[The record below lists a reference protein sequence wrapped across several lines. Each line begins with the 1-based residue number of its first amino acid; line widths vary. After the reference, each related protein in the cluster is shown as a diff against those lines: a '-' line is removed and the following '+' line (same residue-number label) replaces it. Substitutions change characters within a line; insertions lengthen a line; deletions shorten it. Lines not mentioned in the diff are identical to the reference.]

1 MRARGVTPVRAS
13 RLPMEDANRWA
24 AYLGKPVVLD
34 TRSAYIYIGTLTKAD
49 EWWLELSDVD
59 VHDSSEGHSTKE
71 KYVMEA
77 RKFGVKSNRKRVS
90 VRREFIV
97 SLSLLED
104 VVEY

>member
-1 MRARGVTPVRAS
+1 M
-13 RLPMEDANRWA
+13 ANEIDPWA
-24 AYLGKPVVLD
+24 TYLEKAVVLD
-34 TRSAYIYIGTLTKAD
+34 TTSPYIYIGKLVRAD
-49 EWWLELSDVD
+49 ERWLELVDVD

>member
-1 MRARGVTPVRAS
+1 MG
-13 RLPMEDANRWA
+13 EDADRWA
-24 AYLGKPVVLD
+24 GYLGKPVVLD
-34 TRSAYIYIGTLTKAD
+34 TRSAYIYMGTLEKAD
-49 EWWLELSDVD
+49 EVWLELVDVD

>member
-1 MRARGVTPVRAS
+1 M
-13 RLPMEDANRWA
+13 ANEIDPWA
-24 AYLGKPVVLD
+24 TYLEKAVVLD
-34 TRSAYIYIGTLTKAD
+34 TTSAYLYIGNLVRAD
-49 EWWLELSDVD
+49 ERWLELVDVD

>member
-1 MRARGVTPVRAS
+1 MADDSDP
-13 RLPMEDANRWA
+13 WA
-24 AYLGKPVVLD
+24 TYLEKAVVLD
-34 TRSAYIYIGTLTKAD
+34 TTSAYLYIGKLVRAD
-49 EWWLELSDVD
+49 ERWLDLVDVD

-77 RKFGVKSNRKRVS
+77 RKYGVKANRRRAS

>member
-1 MRARGVTPVRAS
+1 
-13 RLPMEDANRWA
+13 
-24 AYLGKPVVLD
+24 
-34 TRSAYIYIGTLTKAD
+34 
-49 EWWLELSDVD
+49 
-59 VHDSSEGHSTKE
+59 
-71 KYVMEA
+71 MEA

>member
-1 MRARGVTPVRAS
+1 M
-13 RLPMEDANRWA
+13 ANDVDPWA
-24 AYLGKPVVLD
+24 TYIEKSVVLD
-34 TRSAYIYIGTLTKAD
+34 TTSAYIYIGKLVRAD
-49 EWWLELSDVD
+49 ERWLELVDVD

>member
-1 MRARGVTPVRAS
+1 
-13 RLPMEDANRWA
+13 MEDADRWA
-24 AYLGKPVVLD
+24 GYANRPVVLD
-34 TRSAYIYIGTLTKAD
+34 TRSAYIYIGTLAKVDDA
-49 EWWLELSDVD
+49 WLELVDVD

-77 RKFGVKSNRKRVS
+77 RKFGVKANRKRVS